1 MVERKMIAKQ
11 EFGNTGHL
19 STRIIFGAAA
29 LRNVTQA
36 EADKTL
42 EVLLKYGI
50 NHIDT
55 AAGYGESE
63 LRIGP
68 WMEKHRNKFFLATKV
83 FRRSYQDALDQIHSS
98 LERLRVSS
106 VDLIQFHNL
115 TAQNSWKKVMGPDGA
130 LKAAVEAREQGL
142 VKHIGVTGHGYTVAA
157 MHKQSLEQFEFDS
170 VLLPYNYMMMQNP
183 EYAADFESLL
193 ELCKERRVAVQ
204 TIKSLARR
212 PWGRKERISSTWYE
226 PFEDQGDIDRAVHWV
241 LEREGIFLN
250 TSADIHILP
259 KILDAAS
266 RFKIGP
272 PEEEM
277 QEKSTQ
283 LGMKPIFDGRSLLL

>member
-1 MVERKMIAKQ
+1 MIAKQ
-11 EFGNTGHL
+11 NFGNTGHL

-29 LRNVTQA
+29 LSNVTQA
-36 EADKTL
+36 EADQTL

-68 WMEKHRNKFFLATKV
+68 WMEEHRKKFFLATKV

-98 LERLRVSS
+98 LERMRVSS
-106 VDLIQFHNL
+106 IDLIQFHNL

-142 VKHIGVTGHGYTVAA
+142 VKNIGVTGHGYTVAA
-157 MHKQSLEQFEFDS
+157 MHKQSLEQFEFNS
-170 VLLPYNYMMMQNP
+170 VLLPYNYMMMQSP
-183 EYAADFESLL
+183 EYAADFENLL

-212 PWGRKERISSTWYE
+212 PWGKKERISSTWYE
-226 PFEDQGDIDRAVHWV
+226 PFEEQTDIDRAVHWV
-241 LEREGIFLN
+241 LKKEGIFLN
-250 TSADIHILP
+250 TSGDIHILP
-259 KILDAAS
+259 KILDAAN
-266 RFKIGP
+266 RFTIGP

-277 QEKSTQ
+277 QEKATQ
-283 LGMKPIFDGRSLLL
+283 LEMKPIFDGRNLIL

>member
-1 MVERKMIAKQ
+1 MIPKL
-11 EFGNTGHL
+11 EFGNTGHV

-29 LRNVTQA
+29 LSNVTQA
-36 EADKTL
+36 EADQTL
-42 EVLLKYGI
+42 EILLKYGI

-83 FRRSYQDALDQIHSS
+83 FRRSYQEAVDQIQQS
-98 LERLRVSS
+98 LERMRVSS
-106 VDLIQFHNL
+106 IDLVQFHNL

-142 VKHIGVTGHGYTVAA
+142 VKNIGVTGHGYTVAA
-157 MHKQSLEQFEFDS
+157 MHKRSLEQFEFNS

-183 EYAADFESLL
+183 EYSADFESLL
-193 ELCKERRVAVQ
+193 ELCKESRVAVQ

-212 PWGRKERISSTWYE
+212 PWGSNKRIRTTWYE
-226 PFEDQGDIDRAVHWV
+226 PFEEQTDIDRAVHWV
-241 LEREGIFLN
+241 LKREGIFLN
-250 TSADIHILP
+250 TSGDIHILP
-259 KILDAAS
+259 KILDAAN

-277 QEKSTQ
+277 LEKATQ
-283 LGMKPIFDGRSLLL
+283 RGMKPIFDGRSLIL

>member
-1 MVERKMIAKQ
+1 MIVKQ

-19 STRIIFGAAA
+19 STRTIFGAAA
-29 LRNVTQA
+29 LSNVTPA
-36 EADKTL
+36 EADQTL

-68 WMEKHRNKFFLATKV
+68 WLEKHRNKFFLATKI

-106 VDLIQFHNL
+106 IDLIQIHNL
-115 TAQNSWKKVMGPDGA
+115 TSPNSWKKVMGSDGA

-142 VKHIGVTGHGYTVAA
+142 VKYIGVTGHGYTVAA
-157 MHKQSLEQFEFDS
+157 MHKRSLEHFKFDT
-170 VLLPYNYMMMQNP
+170 VLLPFNYVMMQNP

-193 ELCKERRVAVQ
+193 EICKDHNIAIQ

-212 PWGRKERISSTWYE
+212 PWGDSKRIRTTWYE
-226 PFEDQGDIDRAVHWV
+226 PFEDQDDIDRAVHWV
-241 LEREGIFLN
+241 LKREEIFLN
-250 TSADIHILP
+250 TSSDIHLLP
-259 KILDAAS
+259 KILDAAN
-266 RFKIGP
+266 RFKSDL
-272 PEEEM
+272 PEEEI

-283 LGMKPIFDGRSLLL
+283 LGMKPIFEGRSLIL

>member
-1 MVERKMIAKQ
+1 MIAKQ
-11 EFGNTGHL
+11 KFGNTGHL

-29 LRNVTQA
+29 LSNVTQA

-42 EVLLKYGI
+42 EVLLKFGI

-83 FRRSYQDALDQIHSS
+83 FRRSYQETLDQIQSS

-106 VDLIQFHNL
+106 IDLIQFHNL
-115 TAQNSWKKVMGPDGA
+115 TSPNSWKKVMGPDGA

-142 VKHIGVTGHGYTVAA
+142 VKNIGVTGHGYTVAT
-157 MHKQSLEQFEFDS
+157 MHKQSLEQFKFHS

-183 EYAADFESLL
+183 EYASDFESLL
-193 ELCKERRVAVQ
+193 KICKDRKVAVQ

-212 PWGRKERISSTWYE
+212 PWGKKERIRSTWYE
-226 PFEDQGDIDRAVHWV
+226 PFEDQIDIDRAVHWV
-241 LEREGIFLN
+241 LKREGIFLN
-250 TSADIHILP
+250 TSSDIHILP

-266 RFKIGP
+266 RFEIGP
-272 PEEEM
+272 LEEEM
-277 QEKSTQ
+277 QEKATK
-283 LGMKPIFDGRSLLL
+283 LEMKPIFEGRSLIL